1 MEIKGR
7 FASPS
12 SFSFPISLIQI
23 FAIGSLII
31 ITSKAYANPNINTDQ
46 SALVALKSHI
56 TNDPF
61 GITTNNWSITTS
73 VCNWVGIECGSKHN
87 RVTSL
92 NFSFMGLT
100 ASFPPELGALSFLT
114 YITIKNNSF
123 QGPLPVEILNLR
135 RLKLFGIGN
144 NEFSGEIPA
153 WLGQLPRIQRLLLYG
168 NRFYGSIPVSIFNLT
183 SLLTLNLQN
192 NQLSGKFQVL
202 LGSTSFLK
210 SVLFSKVENKKLLFG
225 QFSCMQLSIALDFH
239 ISFMED

>member
-1 MEIKGR
+1 MEIKGK
-7 FASPS
+7 FISPS

-23 FAIGSLII
+23 FAIGSCLII
-31 ITSKAYANPNINTDQ
+31 ITSKAYANYPNINTDQ

-61 GITTNNWSITTS
+61 GITTNNWSTTTS
-73 VCNWVGIECGSKHN
+73 VCNWVGIECGRKHN

-123 QGPLPVEILNLR
+123 HGPLPIEILNLP
-135 RLKLFGIGN
+135 RLKVFDIGN

-153 WLGQLPRIQRLLLYG
+153 WLGKLPRIERLLLYG
-168 NRFYGSIPVSIFNLT
+168 NRFYDSIPVSIFNLT
-183 SLLTLNLQN
+183 SLLTLSLQN
-192 NQLSGKFQVL
+192 NQLSGKFP
-202 LGSTSFLK
+202 SSSRFHE
-210 SVLFSKVENKKLLFG
+210 FSKKCVIFK
-225 QFSCMQLSIALDFH
+225 S
-239 ISFMED
+239 